1 MMSSLPPSTRC
12 LVTGAS
18 DPTSVGYACAQ
29 ALLEAGAA
37 AVTITGRHAATLEAA
52 VQSLSDSKSSPKAA
66 SVYSVVSDLTRP
78 ETMEATVNEAVSQMG
93 GGSLHILVIS
103 GGNGGSEWLGLDA
116 QDPASYTLLQAVSV
130 LSPMKLT
137 HAAVD
142 VAATTVGSSSSPSS
156 FLSVVMVSSQAAN
169 TPWPDTAP
177 YNINKAA
184 QNCLVQ
190 QLAFQ
195 YRNNHEQNNN
205 NNCPVVVRVNAVLPA
220 CIHTGA
226 LDRMAA
232 KKKVSIEDYAALRAQ
247 SHPLQRNGTPRD
259 VAQAVLFLASP
270 HQSAFTTGT
279 LLPVDGG
286 LHLSNWFNQPRL
298 LAEFQ
303 GNKKLDG

>member
-1 MMSSLPPSTRC
+1 MMASLPPSTRC

-18 DPTSVGYACAQ
+18 DPTSVGFACAL
-29 ALLEAGAA
+29 ALVEAGAA
-37 AVTITGRHAATLEAA
+37 AVTITGRNAATLDAA
-52 VQSLSDSKSSPKAA
+52 VQSLSAKSPKGA
-66 SVYSVVSDLTRP
+66 SVYSVVSDLTQP
-78 ETMEATVNEAVSQMG
+78 ETMEATVNEAVSKM
-93 GGSLHILVIS
+93 GGSLQILVVS

-137 HAAVD
+137 HAAVN
-142 VAATTVGSSSSPSS
+142 VARSNSSSSPSS

-177 YNINKAA
+177 YNVNKAA

-195 YRNNHEQNNN
+195 YRNHHEQPNSNN
-205 NNCPVVVRVNAVLPA
+205 VVVRVNAVLPA

-232 KKKVSIEDYAALRAQ
+232 KKKVSVADYAALRAQ
-247 SHPLQRNGTPRD
+247 SHPMQRNGTPQE

-270 HQSAFTTGT
+270 RQSAFTTGT